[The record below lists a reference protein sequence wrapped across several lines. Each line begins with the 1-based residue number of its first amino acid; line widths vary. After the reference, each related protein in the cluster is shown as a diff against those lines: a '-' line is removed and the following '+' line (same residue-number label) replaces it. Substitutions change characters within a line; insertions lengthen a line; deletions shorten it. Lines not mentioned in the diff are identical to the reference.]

1 MAMRD
6 QHKRPSRTTLVLLL
20 LASFTILTLDARGG
34 ADSPIDP
41 VRSVAGDL
49 FGPVEEATATVVRPV
64 PGGPGVLHHHRQPA
78 PPGCNG
84 FEAENA
90 SLRGQVATGVVDRNR
105 AAELDGLMR
114 SSASTG
120 YALVRRS
127 HRARPRP
134 VVLADRDHRRRHRL
148 RHPPR
153 HDRAQQRRTRRPGDP
168 RRPRHRDGAA
178 RGRPGVRGGRP
189 ARIEHGGRLP
199 ARPRRGRRPGRARPR
214 PRGQRGDPGARR
226 RARHVGLGEQRA
238 VRLGHP
244 RRHRHLGVQ
253 QPPRAV
259 EAGGD
264 RPVRGLLV
272 ARPRRRRRRARHRER
287 PHRDQGRRRG
297 IENQEPSDGRRP
309 RPRPHPRGHPGRR
322 PPGGPVPVPVLRR
335 RGATSRCSSWSRPR
349 SSAVPSSPR

>member
-34 ADSPIDP
+34 DDSPIDP
-41 VRSVAGDL
+41 VRSVAGDV
-49 FGPVEEATATVVRPV
+49 FGPVEEATAAVVRPFQAV
-64 PGGPGVLHHHRQPA
+64 PEFFTTTGTLRRQVQQL
-78 PPGCNG
+78 
-84 FEAENA
+84 EAENA

-120 YALVRRS
+120 YALVP
-127 HRARPRP
+127 ARVIALGPAQSFSRTVTIDAGTTSGIHP
-134 VVLADRDHRRRHRL
+134 DMTVLNNDGLVGRVIRADRGTATVL
-148 RHPPR
+148 LVV
-153 HDRAQQRRTRRPGDP
+153 DRES
-168 RRPRHRDGAA
+168 
-178 RGRPGVRGGRP
+178 VV
-189 ARIEHGGRLP
+189 GGRLGSSMEVGFLRGRGEVGDRGRLDLDLVDNAVTP
-199 ARPRRGRRPGRARPR
+199 ARDDVLVTWGSRER
-214 PRGQRGDPGARR
+214 
-226 RARHVGLGEQRA
+226 RA

-264 RPVRGLLV
+264 RPVRRLLV

-297 IENQEPSDGRRP
+297 VGE
-309 RPRPHPRGHPGRR
+309 
-322 PPGGPVPVPVLRR
+322 
-335 RGATSRCSSWSRPR
+335 PR
-349 SSAVPSSPR
+349 SR